1 VTVRKLAEIYNKS
14 KTFVYFY
21 TSIVPTP
28 FDRKSTRLVP
38 LKELAHKGLFSIRFV
53 IENVTEYD

>member
-21 TSIVPTP
+21 TFIVTTRIV
-28 FDRKSTRLVP
+28 RKSTRLVP